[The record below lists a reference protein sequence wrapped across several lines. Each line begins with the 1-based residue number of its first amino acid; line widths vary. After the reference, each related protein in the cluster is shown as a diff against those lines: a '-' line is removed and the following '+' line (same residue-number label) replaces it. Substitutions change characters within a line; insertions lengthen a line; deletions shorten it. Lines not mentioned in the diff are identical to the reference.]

1 MAGISADEQ
10 INLLFKKFTNTVN
23 ANPELPFSNTQNSR
37 YPFQNFEFSKNLFI
51 DDIPENLDNITYY
64 DNATKLTYMG
74 SAALDASFGVATD
87 ISYEIPNYPLL
98 YYHRIELTNA
108 LDGLNNTSWYYPD
121 PNNNKLSL
129 LRGSIPFNY
138 DSQNF
143 TYKQILYDKDNA
155 EIESNSDPLYWLFD
169 YKSGF
174 IQFYG
179 DPDAVNNWVN
189 TNVSPRLSVIV
200 YNGNKGLENFSGYI
214 QENDNISLLNNNL
227 KYIKQND
234 NISLLYNNLGYIV
247 SNSILSVNNSTNRVG
262 IGTTN
267 PQSKLE
273 VNGELR
279 IQNNGNNGSTITHLN
294 YSGGGNYIRG
304 KFTIFDCPINIVT
317 NNSVGVAD
325 IKQYYIGDNN
335 IMTDFFTNK
344 VGFSMSD
351 TTSINATRCFALV
364 LEGTSTNYNV
374 YVFMRNDDTDYLHP
388 IGKFENDNYRTGNIN
403 FTGQHRCIANK
414 FLEGNLYYGLIVCAK
429 KNRYINFKNELDITI
444 NENLPEVSLSE
455 KENDKSVF
463 GVISSGEDTNNSR
476 EYSLG
481 RFTSIFYKTTSNE
494 NRMII
499 NSIGE
504 GGIWVSNKNG
514 TLESGDY
521 ISSSSI
527 KGYGQKQINNEGI
540 LCNYTV
546 AKITCDCEFT
556 LVKKEKK
563 KIKMKDVI
571 VNVKNIIKNP
581 ENNHEEEVITEKKLK
596 EFIYDNNGNLQ
607 YDNDLDENGNIQYEY
622 EYDTR
627 FLDENANILSGEE
640 EYLSRLNNDEN
651 VYIACFVGCTYHC
664 G

>member
-1 MAGISADEQ
+1 MTFFNRERQ
-10 INLLFKKFTNTVN
+10 WKF
-23 ANPELPFSNTQNSR
+23 
-37 YPFQNFEFSKNLFI
+37 
-51 DDIPENLDNITYY
+51 
-64 DNATKLTYMG
+64 YM
-74 SAALDASFGVATD
+74 
-87 ISYEIPNYPLL
+87 E
-98 YYHRIELTNA
+98 
-108 LDGLNNTSWYYPD
+108 
-121 PNNNKLSL
+121 
-129 LRGSIPFNY
+129 
-138 DSQNF
+138 
-143 TYKQILYDKDNA
+143 
-155 EIESNSDPLYWLFD
+155 EIESLNNSLL
-169 YKSGF
+169 
-174 IQFYG
+174 I
-179 DPDAVNNWVN
+179 NND
-189 TNVSPRLSVIV
+189 VSL
-200 YNGNKGLENFSGYI
+200 NGNLSGTNAILRETLTANTIHVNELHLSSNTLYIDNEPILYSHNGNLLMRIDHFHGDLSGNLISKNTFVNGNIIIENNFGIKFHDGTSITSGNISSLNNDSGYI
-214 QENDNISLLNNNL
+214 QNNDNISLLNN
-227 KYIKQND
+227 D
-234 NISLLYNNLGYIV
+234 SGYIV
-247 SNSILSVNNSTNRVG
+247 SNNILSVNNSTSRVG

-273 VNGELR
+273 VNGEVR
-279 IQNNGNNGSTITHLN
+279 IQNGELRIYNNGINGTAVTHFN
-294 YSGGGNYIRG
+294 YPLGGNWIRG
-304 KFTIFDCPINIVT
+304 IFTRFDCPINIVT
-317 NNSVGVAD
+317 NNVLPTLGPYATFDV
-325 IKQYYIGDNN
+325 N
-335 IMTDFFTNK
+335 IVNDFYRNK

-351 TTSINATRCFALV
+351 TTTTSPNVTRCFALGF
-364 LEGTSTNYNV
+364 EGTGFNYNV
-374 YVFMRNDDTDYLHP
+374 HVFMLNPLYP
-388 IGKFENDNYRTGNIN
+388 FIQSVGKFENDNLSTGNIN

-414 FLEGNLYYGLIVCAK
+414 FLEGNLHYGLIVCAK
-429 KNRYINFKNELDITI
+429 KNRYINFKNELDVTI

-571 VNVKNIIKNP
+571 VNEKNIVKNP
-581 ENNHEEEVITEKKLK
+581 ENNQEEEVITEKKLK

-640 EYLSRLNNDEN
+640 EYLSRLNNGEN

>member
-1 MAGISADEQ
+1 M
-10 INLLFKKFTNTVN
+10 
-23 ANPELPFSNTQNSR
+23 
-37 YPFQNFEFSKNLFI
+37 
-51 DDIPENLDNITYY
+51 
-64 DNATKLTYMG
+64 
-74 SAALDASFGVATD
+74 
-87 ISYEIPNYPLL
+87 
-98 YYHRIELTNA
+98 
-108 LDGLNNTSWYYPD
+108 
-121 PNNNKLSL
+121 
-129 LRGSIPFNY
+129 
-138 DSQNF
+138 
-143 TYKQILYDKDNA
+143 
-155 EIESNSDPLYWLFD
+155 
-169 YKSGF
+169 
-174 IQFYG
+174 
-179 DPDAVNNWVN
+179 
-189 TNVSPRLSVIV
+189 
-200 YNGNKGLENFSGYI
+200 
-214 QENDNISLLNNNL
+214 
-227 KYIKQND
+227 
-234 NISLLYNNLGYIV
+234 GYIV
-247 SNSILSVNNSTNRVG
+247 SNTNLSVNNSTNRVG
-262 IGTTN
+262 IGTTD
-267 PQSKLE
+267 PQSKLQ

-279 IQNNGNNGSTITHLN
+279 IYNNGDDGTAITHFN
-294 YSGGGNYIRG
+294 YSDGGNYIRG
-304 KFTIFDCPINIVT
+304 IFTRFDCPLNIVT
-317 NNSVGVAD
+317 NNTIPNVSSYSIHETLVM
-325 IKQYYIGDNN
+325 KE
-335 IMTDFFTNK
+335 FFTNK

-351 TTSINATRCFALV
+351 TTGTGTTRCFAFAFNA
-364 LEGTSTNYNV
+364 GGINNYNV
-374 YVFMRNDDTDYLHP
+374 HVFMRDDDNAVHHSV
-388 IGKFENDNYRTGNIN
+388 GKFENDNYRTGNIN

-429 KNRYINFKNELDITI
+429 NNRYINFKNELDVTI
-444 NENLPEVSLSE
+444 NENLPLVSLSE

-546 AKITCDCEFT
+546 AKITCDCQFT

-571 VNVKNIIKNP
+571 VHEKNIVKNP
-581 ENNHEEEVITEKKLK
+581 ENNQEEEVITEKKLK

-622 EYDTR
+622 EYETR

-640 EYLSRLNNDEN
+640 EYLSRLNNGEN

>member
-1 MAGISADEQ
+1 ME
-10 INLLFKKFTNTVN
+10 
-23 ANPELPFSNTQNSR
+23 
-37 YPFQNFEFSKNLFI
+37 
-51 DDIPENLDNITYY
+51 
-64 DNATKLTYMG
+64 
-74 SAALDASFGVATD
+74 
-87 ISYEIPNYPLL
+87 
-98 YYHRIELTNA
+98 
-108 LDGLNNTSWYYPD
+108 
-121 PNNNKLSL
+121 
-129 LRGSIPFNY
+129 
-138 DSQNF
+138 
-143 TYKQILYDKDNA
+143 
-155 EIESNSDPLYWLFD
+155 EIES
-169 YKSGF
+169 
-174 IQFYG
+174 
-179 DPDAVNNWVN
+179 
-189 TNVSPRLSVIV
+189 
-200 YNGNKGLENFSGYI
+200 
-214 QENDNISLLNNNL
+214 LNNNL
-227 KYIKQND
+227 LIHNDVSLNGNIKVND
-234 NISLLYNNLGYIV
+234 KILGNSQQLELYTNTT
-247 SNSILSVNNSTNRVG
+247 SNNSFSFLEMRSDITSIGCPKFRILTDSSDKWYGYERFTIDNSGNVG
-262 IGTTN
+262 IGVKN
-267 PQSKLE
+267 PDFKLD
-273 VNGELR
+273 VSGQIR
-279 IQNNGNNGSTITHLN
+279 ST
-294 YSGGGNYIRG
+294 SV
-304 KFTIFDCPINIVT
+304 NIVT
-317 NNSVGVAD
+317 NND
-325 IKQYYIGDNN
+325 IQNQYMYISINN
-335 IMTDFFTNK
+335 DILNDFFRNR
-344 VGFSMSD
+344 VGLSMSD
-351 TTSINATRCFALV
+351 ITTGGLNRCFAFGFD
-364 LEGTSTNYNV
+364 GTGNNYNV
-374 YVFMRNDDTDYLHP
+374 HVFMLNPFFPVIHSVC
-388 IGKFENDNYRTGNIN
+388 KFENDNFSTGSLN

-429 KNRYINFKNELDITI
+429 KNRYINFKNELDVTI

-571 VNVKNIIKNP
+571 VNEKNIVKNP
-581 ENNHEEEVITEKKLK
+581 ENNQEQEVITEKKLK